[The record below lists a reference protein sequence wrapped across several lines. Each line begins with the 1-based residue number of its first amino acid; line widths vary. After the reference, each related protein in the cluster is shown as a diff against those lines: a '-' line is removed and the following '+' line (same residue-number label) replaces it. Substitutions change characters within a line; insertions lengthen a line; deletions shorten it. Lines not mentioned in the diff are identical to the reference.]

1 MQKFSKK
8 SSLALTLCILSA
20 ISSSGY
26 AAEKS
31 DMITYSLDEVV
42 VTATKTELTQK
53 ENPRSV
59 EVITKE
65 DIQNTGAIS
74 VRDALRTATNIDIVS
89 VNHGG
94 GENISIRGG
103 DTDGVLILVNGRR
116 VAGENYFMSQGS
128 NAYAL
133 DRLNLSNVDHIEIL
147 RGPASAIYG
156 SGAMSGVINI
166 ITKKSEKPEFSVGV
180 ATGTNE
186 MSNYYH
192 YDTGKNGK
200 VSVNF
205 DVNFSKLR
213 NIDSKAGKNL
223 LHGPKQA
230 YNLNLDYEMDEN
242 NNLNLMLDYA
252 KDNLETRM
260 RDFSVSSSA
269 PDDLKY
275 PITSFTS
282 ERKTI
287 ALTYD
292 GKNSNSDYSLS
303 ASYSQLNRDPYA
315 ADTPGTNEKKYKS
328 WNIEARDTIRTSDN
342 NKLIFG
348 GEYRGDKASI
358 YSGDNTVKN
367 TDQYSLYLYDEYR
380 VDNKLLLTP
389 AIRYDY
395 HKSFCSHTSPNLGA
409 TYFIS
414 DKSRFKANYGTSYRA
429 PSVDEL
435 YGAFTHGGIWGGMA
449 IVGNPDLKPEKS
461 KGWEISY
468 EQEFGDTTSAKLTY
482 FDNKK
487 EDAISY
493 KIEMASP
500 SQMGKFYNIDST
512 SSKGV
517 EFEIKHDFGKGFTL
531 VGNYNWLDSVD
542 DTTGERLNYNARNTY
557 MAKLMWTEP
566 IKKEWN
572 ITAWNKWY
580 TDFQYDSDTVYS
592 VNTFNFTVTKRWGD
606 KYRVFAGI
614 DNVFNKDLS
623 DMGYY
628 GRLWRVG
635 AEMKF

>member
-31 DMITYSLDEVV
+31 EMLTYSLDEIV

-65 DIQNTGAIS
+65 DIQNTGAVN
-74 VRDALRTATNIDIVS
+74 VRDALKTATNIDIITQ
-89 VNHGG
+89 NHGG

-103 DTDGVLILVNGRR
+103 GTNDVLILVNGRR
-116 VAGENYFMSQGS
+116 VAGENYFSQQSS
-128 NAYAL
+128 NSYAL

-147 RGPASAIYG
+147 RGQASAIYG
-156 SGAMSGVINI
+156 SGAQSGVINI
-166 ITKKSEKPEFSVGV
+166 ITKKSEKAGAAIGFAS
-180 ATGTNE
+180 GTNE

-200 VSVNF
+200 ISANF
-205 DVNFSKLR
+205 DANFSKLR
-213 NIDSKAGKNL
+213 NIDSKTGQNL

-230 YNLNLDYEMDEN
+230 YNLNVDYEIDKN
-242 NNLNLMLDYA
+242 NNLNLVVDYT
-252 KDNLETRM
+252 KDNLESIM
-260 RDFSVSSSA
+260 MDFSKM
-269 PDDLKY
+269 KY
-275 PITSFTS
+275 SLQPFAS

-287 ALTYD
+287 ALTYN

-303 ASYSQLNRDPYA
+303 ASYSHLDRDAYA
-315 ADTPGTNEKKYKS
+315 ADTPGTNGKKYKT
-328 WNIEARDTIRTSDN
+328 WNIEARDNIATSKN
-342 NKLIFG
+342 NKLILG

-358 YSGDNTVKN
+358 YSSNNAMKDVE
-367 TDQYSLYLYDEYR
+367 QYSLYVYDEYR
-380 VDNKLLLTP
+380 VDDKLLLTP
-389 AIRYDY
+389 AVRYDY
-395 HKSFCSHTSPNLGA
+395 HESFGGHTSPNLGA
-409 TYFIS
+409 TYFINDS
-414 DKSRFKANYGTSYRA
+414 SRFKANYGSSYRA

-435 YGAFTHGGIWGGMA
+435 YGAFTHGGMFTMFGYGPIL
-449 IVGNPDLKPEKS
+449 GNPDLKPEITR
-461 KGWEISY
+461 GWELSY
-468 EQEFGDTTSAKLTY
+468 EKEFGNKTSTKLTY

-487 EDAISY
+487 EDAISWQKVTEPNTY
-493 KIEMASP
+493 
-500 SQMGKFYNIDST
+500 GRFYNIDST
-512 SSKGV
+512 SSKGI
-517 EFEIKHDFGKGFTL
+517 EFEIKHDIGNGFIL
-531 VGNYNWLDSVD
+531 AGNYNWLDAQN
-542 DTTGERLNYNARNTY
+542 DTTGERLDYTARNTY
-557 MAKLMWTEP
+557 TAKLMWTEP

-572 ITAWNKWY
+572 VTAWNKWY
-580 TDFQYDSDTVYS
+580 TDFQYASDTVYS

-614 DNVFNKDLS
+614 DNVFNKDLT
-623 DMGYY
+623 DMGFY